1 MPRLRLR
8 ARPGLPLALA
18 ICAASGLALS
28 AAFPPIDAWPVAFVA
43 LVAGDASAQWK
54 PNRPIEFIATAGP
67 GGGTDNLARTVQ
79 AIVTK
84 YKLTD
89 QPIVVVNKAGGSG
102 AEGYIYG
109 KSMAGDP
116 HKVIFGTS
124 NTWQQPMVSK
134 VPYSHKDLTPIA
146 AVAQDEFLL
155 WVKADSPHQDAKS
168 YIEAAKAKPEVL
180 KMGGSQSKDTDQTLT
195 SLIEEA
201 TGAKFIYIPFQGGG
215 TVAVQL
221 AGGHIDSN
229 TNNPNENVGQWKAG
243 AVKPLCVFSPARLQS
258 STKVT
263 ATMGWSDI
271 PTCKEA
277 GIPID
282 QFQMPRTVWLPS
294 GVPSD
299 AVAFYA
305 DVLKKVSETPE
316 WKEYIER
323 TSQTG
328 KFLSGDEF
336 KSFIADDQAKNRKV
350 FEREGWIAP

>member
-1 MPRLRLR
+1 MLKKTSWLVT
-8 ARPGLPLALA
+8 
-18 ICAASGLALS
+18 
-28 AAFPPIDAWPVAFVA
+28 AAFAVAVGGAAQAAWQPTKPVEFV
-43 LVAGDASAQWK
+43 VTSS
-54 PNRPIEFIATAGP
+54 P
-67 GGGTDNLARTVQ
+67 GGGTDNFARMVQ
-79 AIVTK
+79 SIIAKHKLMDQSVIVT
-84 YKLTD
+84 
-89 QPIVVVNKAGGSG
+89 NKGGGSG
-102 AEGYIYG
+102 AEGFVYT
-109 KSMAGDP
+109 KVAAGDP
-116 HKVIFGTS
+116 HKLTFGT
-124 NTWQQPMVSK
+124 NNAYLL
-134 VPYSHKDLTPIA
+134 PYVAKLAYKSDELTPVA
-146 AVAQDEFLL
+146 AMALDEFLL
-155 WVKADSPHQDAKS
+155 WVKADAPYTDAKS
-168 YIEAAKAKPEVL
+168 YIEAAKAKPEAL

-243 AVKPLCVFSPARLQS
+243 AVKPLCVFSPTRLQS

-294 GVPSD
+294 GVPSE

-323 TSQTG
+323 TSQTN

-336 KSFIADDQAKNRKV
+336 KGFIADDQAKNRKV
-350 FEREGWIAP
+350 FEREGWIVQ